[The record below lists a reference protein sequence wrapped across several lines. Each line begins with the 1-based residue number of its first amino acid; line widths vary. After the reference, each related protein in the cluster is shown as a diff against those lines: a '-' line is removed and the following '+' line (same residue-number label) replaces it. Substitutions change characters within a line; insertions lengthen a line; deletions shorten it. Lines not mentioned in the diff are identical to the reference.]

1 MSFCKQYPI
10 TNVAAVITIP
20 KRIPS
25 ATCFS
30 PQMLRM
36 QKEKTNILNRTL
48 ALFAQ
53 AITSSRDIPIS
64 GWLYGAQNQIM
75 KMDMEK
81 LTSAN
86 TVFRT
91 GKTFKK
97 KISHITEPKVHAA
110 TDFA

>member
-1 MSFCKQYPI
+1 MQYAAI
-10 TNVAAVITIP
+10 SVAAVITIP

-25 ATCFS
+25 ATWLS
-30 PQMLRM
+30 PQILRM
-36 QKEKTNILNRTL
+36 QKAKLNILNRAL

-53 AITSSRDIPIS
+53 AAASSGDIPIS

-75 KMDMEK
+75 KMDTEK